1 MPDNS
6 ERSPAITIR
15 DIYAAAR
22 HRGLARAQEPGP
34 VRPEPE
40 RQELITIVESTRE
53 AIVVASPF
61 QEAPATSAAAEVGS

>member
-1 MPDNS
+1 
-6 ERSPAITIR
+6 
-15 DIYAAAR
+15 
-22 HRGLARAQEPGP
+22 LARAQEPGP